1 MKDPYKVLGMSK
13 NSDAQSLRN
22 RYEELKA
29 RYSEQRFQEGE
40 AGNEGARLLNE
51 LEESWKLISR
61 DLENERYAS
70 GGYEEV
76 EDCIKRGD
84 YDRAQ
89 NVLDSI
95 TERNGK
101 WHYFQSIIF
110 YKREWLSESRAQL
123 VLAIQLEPDNAKY
136 KESLRKID
144 MVMGNSG
151 VNAQDMGRTQY
162 GPYQNAQQQQQQQ
175 LYQQQQTD
183 TTANTCANCMC
194 AYCLT
199 EMCCAMARGCH

>member
-1 MKDPYKVLGMSK
+1 MRDPYKVLGMSK
-13 NSDAQSLRN
+13 NSDAGALRA
-22 RYEELKA
+22 RYQELKA

-51 LEESWKLISR
+51 LEESWKIISGDIESR
-61 DLENERYAS
+61 NYAS
-70 GGYEEV
+70 GGYAEI

-95 TERNGK
+95 TSRDGK

-123 VLAIQLEPDNAKY
+123 VLAVQLEPENEKY

-175 LYQQQQTD
+175 LYQQPQTD
-183 TTANTCANCMC
+183 SAANTCTNCMC
-194 AYCLT
+194 AYCVT
-199 EMCCAMARGCH
+199 EMCCMLARGCH